1 MDVVRLRFLEMAW
14 EKEPSA
20 KTAAYVAFLND
31 LYLIA
36 QDGDALFRRSRP
48 PYNPLLSN
56 LAIISRFLS
65 SLNQGGFIRPPPH
78 KPQTK
83 AALNEHAKYLK
94 RLDGYLNNRSV
105 KPY

>member
-1 MDVVRLRFLEMAW
+1 MAW
-14 EKEPSA
+14 EEVPSA
-20 KTAAYVAFLND
+20 ETAAYVAFLND

-36 QDGDALFRRSRP
+36 QDGDALFPGSRA

-65 SLNQGGFIRPPPH
+65 SLARGGVIRPPAH

-83 AALNEHAKYLK
+83 AALSDHAKYLK
-94 RLDGYLNNRSV
+94 RLDGYLKYRFV
-105 KPY
+105 KPYST